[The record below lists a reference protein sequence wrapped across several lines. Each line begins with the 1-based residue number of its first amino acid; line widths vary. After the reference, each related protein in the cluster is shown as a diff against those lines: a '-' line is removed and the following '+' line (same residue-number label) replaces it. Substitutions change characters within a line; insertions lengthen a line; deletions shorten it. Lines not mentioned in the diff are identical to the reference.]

1 VYRLCYVLLLLLV
14 PIASF
19 PIEDSS
25 RAIKDPTR
33 PISMVQIRQSHNKV
47 LPALK
52 SILNS
57 QHRRLAIIDGHVL
70 AEGDE
75 VAGIR
80 LLEIDGYGVVLSVDG
95 GVPISI
101 PLGTV
106 SIRKD
111 IK

>member
-1 VYRLCYVLLLLLV
+1 MYRLCYPLLLLFV

-19 PIEDSS
+19 PIED
-25 RAIKDPTR
+25 PTR
-33 PISMVQIRQSHNKV
+33 PISMMQIRQSHSLV
-47 LPALK
+47 LPELT

-57 QHRRLAIIDGHVL
+57 QHRRLAIINGYVL

-80 LLEIDGYGVVLSVDG
+80 LLGIDAYGVVLSVDG
-95 GVPISI
+95 GEPIAIS
-101 PLGTV
+101 LGTLN
-106 SIRKD
+106 IRKD